1 MKGTGHFVRRELFG
15 ALFAAVAL
23 VCNTAAIALA
33 DASAIEI
40 DGPPEFV
47 QDMQAAL
54 FQLEFIRLRTYVET
68 YVWRIEPSSGAG
80 WPADA
85 GGAVVYPPD
94 RFQRA
99 LVQVRWPMDGLND
112 PSTVAALLA
121 HEATHARLNQV
132 DPANR
137 GDETATRSV
146 QLLVLWE
153 LAGPLP
159 AQWQP

>member
-1 MKGTGHFVRRELFG
+1 M
-15 ALFAAVAL
+15 
-23 VCNTAAIALA
+23 
-33 DASAIEI
+33 
-40 DGPPEFV
+40 
-47 QDMQAAL
+47 
-54 FQLEFIRLRTYVET
+54 
-68 YVWRIEPSSGAG
+68 
-80 WPADA
+80 
-85 GGAVVYPPD
+85 YPPD